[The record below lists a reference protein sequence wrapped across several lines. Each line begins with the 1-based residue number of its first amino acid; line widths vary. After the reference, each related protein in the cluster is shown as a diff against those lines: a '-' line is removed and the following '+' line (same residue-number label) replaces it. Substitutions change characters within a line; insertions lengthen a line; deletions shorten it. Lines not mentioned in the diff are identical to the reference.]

1 MTSIRNMKVQRI
13 CSTCRHPN
21 IVEANSQSV
30 NAYFTCRC
38 GAVLPVGE
46 SQRDFQNKTTQN
58 VVPNKGA
65 TAPKQPE
72 LENRKANSP
81 DGAFEH
87 YVYCV
92 TFVNEIGRL
101 HGANS
106 RELDEVWPVM
116 IQALGYAVGAFK
128 ALEFQGKIAPGS
140 ELAKKYIFLMN
151 ESEKF
156 FNR

>member
-13 CSTCRHPN
+13 CPTCRHPN
-21 IVEANSQSV
+21 IVESNSQSV

-46 SQRDFQNKTTQN
+46 SQRDFQNKTNQN
-58 VVPNKGA
+58 VVSSKGA
-65 TAPKQPE
+65 AVAKKTE

-81 DGAFEH
+81 DAAFEH

-92 TFVNEIGRL
+92 SFVNEIGRL

-106 RELDEVWPVM
+106 REMDEVWPVM

-128 ALEFQGKIAPGS
+128 ALEFSGKIAPGS
-140 ELAKKYIFLMN
+140 DLAKKYIFLMN
-151 ESEKF
+151 ESEKLL
-156 FNR
+156 NR